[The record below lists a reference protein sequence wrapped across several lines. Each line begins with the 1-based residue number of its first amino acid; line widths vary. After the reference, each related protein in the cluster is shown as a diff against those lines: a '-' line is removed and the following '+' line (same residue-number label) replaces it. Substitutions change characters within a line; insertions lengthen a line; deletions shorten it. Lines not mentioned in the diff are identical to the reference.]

1 MRPTDIVHNAI
12 VAAGCFAIALILLAA
27 TMAYP
32 AMLSG
37 YQGGG
42 SGGGGAASNSFE
54 TIHPSSG
61 TDPVADSSTD
71 TLNMS
76 GTAPVTVT
84 GDSTTD
90 TVTFSLADV
99 TPDCAAKQFVS
110 AVGANGALTCGQP
123 SDVTGNAATA
133 SALAA
138 DPTDCTLPNVALGI
152 NASGVAQCSQP
163 SNVTGNA
170 ATATALATN
179 PTACGSNL
187 FVTDIADTGTLTC
200 TQPSFSNL
208 SGTLALSQLTDDATA
223 SKCLLSG
230 GSGGDPAWTTC
241 PSGGGSSNSFETIS
255 VPSGT
260 NPVATSATDTLT
272 LAASG
277 IVSISGNSTTD
288 TVTISATEVDGSTSN
303 EIQNLFQTISTS
315 SGTSPVA
322 DTSTDTLTLS
332 GTAPVTVTGNDST
345 DTVTIA
351 LADVTPDCSA
361 KQFVSAVGA
370 NGALTCGQPS
380 DVTGNAATAT
390 ALAATPTGCT
400 TNQFAN
406 AIAAS
411 GNLTCAQPAFT
422 DISGTLGVT
431 KGGTGLTTVAQG
443 DLLYGSASNT
453 LSTLAKDANAT
464 RYLSNTGTT
473 NNPAWAQVNLADGV
487 TGTLPGGNGGTG
499 STLVSFTGPTL
510 ARTFTVPD
518 ATTTLCGTNSVCT
531 GYQAGPLTGD
541 VTTSGAAA
549 TIGND
554 KVLEAMLKAVD
565 APADEECLT
574 YEATGGDFEWQ
585 SCGSGSGDV
594 TDVGDCTT
602 GACFTGSSGNTMTF
616 KGATSGTIALKPA
629 AVAGSNTITMPAE
642 TGTVCTTGSVCSGY
656 GDVTDVGP
664 ACASGACLTDG
675 KATTGTSMFVWEGT
689 TVDTSEITVAM
700 ATSDPVA
707 DQTIT
712 IPNETGT
719 VCTTGSVC
727 SGYQADIGFDSDTTC
742 NATSLTGTGVSTI
755 LVMPTY
761 DNTNRTTMIW
771 WSVAVTSSS
780 AVRDWTCAVYD
791 DDTGFTTSFISYF
804 DDLASG
810 SSTTITGSF
819 ADTTSS
825 SSHDYSV
832 RCNVGTG
839 TGTTGSMN
847 RCYMYRMTF

>member
-1 MRPTDIVHNAI
+1 MRLTDIVHNAI
-12 VAAGCFAIALILLAA
+12 VAAVCFAIALVLLAA

-99 TPDCAAKQFVS
+99 TPDCSAKEFVS

-152 NASGVAQCSQP
+152 NAAGTAQCSQP

-170 ATATALATN
+170 ATATALA
-179 PTACGSNL
+179 
-187 FVTDIADTGTLTC
+187 
-200 TQPSFSNL
+200 
-208 SGTLALSQLTDDATA
+208 
-223 SKCLLSG
+223 
-230 GSGGDPAWTTC
+230 
-241 PSGGGSSNSFETIS
+241 
-255 VPSGT
+255 
-260 NPVATSATDTLT
+260 
-272 LAASG
+272 
-277 IVSISGNSTTD
+277 
-288 TVTISATEVDGSTSN
+288 
-303 EIQNLFQTISTS
+303 
-315 SGTSPVA
+315 
-322 DTSTDTLTLS
+322 
-332 GTAPVTVTGNDST
+332 
-345 DTVTIA
+345 
-351 LADVTPDCSA
+351 
-361 KQFVSAVGA
+361 
-370 NGALTCGQPS
+370 
-380 DVTGNAATAT
+380 
-390 ALAATPTGCT
+390 ATPTGCAA
-400 TNQFAN
+400 NQFAN

-453 LSTLAKDANAT
+453 LSSLAKDTNAT

-473 NNPAWAQVNLADGV
+473 NNPAWAQVNLANGV

-554 KVLEAMLKAVD
+554 KILESMLKAVD
-565 APADEECLT
+565 TPNDEECLT
-574 YEATGGDFEWQ
+574 YEATGGDFQWE
-585 SCGSGSGDV
+585 SCGSGSGI
-594 TDVGDCTT
+594 TGITGGTGGTTT
-602 GACFTGSSGNTMTF
+602 GTTVTLAGGDGIITTRSTDTITIATQSDETNFLANSASVTCSSSTGRLIVDTTASTLAYCNGSTAKNTAIGNDSDGSAVALNTGAGTDGSRGITFTDNSSSNPGVGSSGETVIHTKTGIGYVLPYHAAAGPGYQIQASQVALGSNSTQAIASTTLTDLTSITF
-616 KGATSGTIALKPA
+616 KVKSGKKYWLQGSLSASASVATADPTFSVNLS
-629 AVAGSNTITMPAE
+629 V
-642 TGTVCTTGSVCSGY
+642 TTGSPVFAIRGLCN
-656 GDVTDVGP
+656 
-664 ACASGACLTDG
+664 LQ
-675 KATTGTSMFVWEGT
+675 TST
-689 TVDTSEITVAM
+689 
-700 ATSDPVA
+700 ATSSFVLTANNTGGTCTIGSAQDVVVMFDGYIYAGA
-707 DQTIT
+707 DADL
-712 IPNETGT
+712 T
-719 VCTTGSVC
+719 VRG
-727 SGYQADIGFDSDTTC
+727 AP
-742 NATSLTGTGVSTI
+742 A
-755 LVMPTY
+755 
-761 DNTNRTTMIW
+761 
-771 WSVAVTSSS
+771 
-780 AVRDWTCAVYD
+780 
-791 DDTGFTTSFISYF
+791 
-804 DDLASG
+804 
-810 SSTTITGSF
+810 
-819 ADTTSS
+819 
-825 SSHDYSV
+825 
-832 RCNVGTG
+832 GTG
-839 TGTTGSMN
+839 TLTVAAYPLFRLTE
-847 RCYMYRMTF
+847 FQ